1 MKKGFTLA
9 EVIITLGIIAIV
21 AAMTL
26 PSLIGNYQKKQTA
39 TQLKKIYSLLQQAQ
53 KRAEVDYEAI
63 EYWDFTLSKTEF
75 ANRYIKP
82 YYKILTDYDNTNFP
96 TDYITNCNNG
106 GNCDGYGSFP
116 TASKFI
122 LTDGTLF
129 AVNPAHSAPG
139 ENQLFITIIVDI
151 NGLKKPNKYGRD
163 IFMFSVQP
171 ANGVLPYGVGNLAG
185 LTQTASYDRQ
195 LLLNRESRSCQK
207 DGIFCAALIM
217 TDNWEIKDD
226 YPW

>member
-1 MKKGFTLA
+1 MEVSNPNLSLGF
-9 EVIITLGIIAIV
+9 
-21 AAMTL
+21 
-26 PSLIGNYQKKQTA
+26 QT
-39 TQLKKIYSLLQQAQ
+39 LQQAQ
-53 KRAEVDYEAI
+53 KKAEVDYEAI

-129 AVNPAHSAPG
+129 AVNPAYSAPG

-163 IFMFSVQP
+163 IFMFSIQP
-171 ANGVLPYGVGNLAG
+171 KAGVIPYGIRYVSSFTGEQNFSR
-185 LTQTASYDRQ
+185 SY
-195 LLLNRESRSCQK
+195 LLNGEYRSCQQK
-207 DGIFCAALIM
+207 GIFCAAIIM
-217 TDNWEIKDD
+217 LDNWDIAED